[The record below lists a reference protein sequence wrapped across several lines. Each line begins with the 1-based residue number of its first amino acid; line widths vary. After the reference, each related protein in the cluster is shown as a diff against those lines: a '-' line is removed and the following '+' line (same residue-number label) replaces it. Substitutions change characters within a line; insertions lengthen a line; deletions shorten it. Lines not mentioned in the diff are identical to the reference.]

1 MRKFWYSSFGWLLI
15 FFLNSGHVG
24 SPGVVYEG
32 LLGSHRMLA
41 HIEPPDVIPGIA
53 VVTVILPENPS
64 GIALEAK
71 PVYWSVGLDGTP
83 SSDPLLAVKG
93 EPGKY
98 QLDLWFMGSGAS
110 SVLLVMTEG
119 GQQYEATI
127 PILAMPTAQKD
138 MPLGLGIALS
148 ALGLFLVVLMV
159 TIVMAAVGES
169 LRPVGDANPISSKRK
184 WVGVSVGTLTMLLIL
199 WGGKAWWESEADK
212 YQRNIYKPIKG
223 EAKLASSGDGLYLDL
238 TVDLK
243 ELQNGGVS
251 RKMSYLIPDHGK
263 LMHLFL
269 IKNGELDVFAHLHPE
284 RLDSLHFRTPIP
296 DLPPGEYHVFADITR
311 FTGFAE
317 TIVAD
322 LHIPEQPR
330 VEFAAQRTVLGRD
343 DSFLVTN
350 SINVSSGTLDS
361 DFMLCGIPG
370 IRVGLG
376 EGFEAIWESDVPT
389 YESGRLYNLTFALF
403 DPAGNAAILEPYLGM
418 MGHAVVMKHD
428 GSVYIHLHPTGNY
441 SMGAQ
446 EMMVDRFK
454 SRKQGYRGIPSG
466 MLFMDSVDQVVAW
479 LEGLPDIER
488 DSLLMGDM
496 VHLSP
501 DSPEHEEHQLVSFPY
516 AFPEA
521 GSYRVWVQVKIDGKV
536 RQAAFDVEVS

>member
-1 MRKFWYSSFGWLLI
+1 MKKFWYSSLVWLLI

-32 LLGSHRMLA
+32 LLGNHRMLA

-53 VVTVILPENPS
+53 LVTVILPENPS
-64 GIALEAK
+64 GISLEAK

-110 SVLLVMTEG
+110 SVQLIMTEG
-119 GQQYEATI
+119 GQLYEATI
-127 PILAMPTAQKD
+127 PILAMPTAQKE
-138 MPLGLGIALS
+138 MPLGLGVVLS

-169 LRPVGDANPISSKRK
+169 LRPAGDASPVSSKRK
-184 WVGVSVGTLTMLLIL
+184 WVGLSVGTLTMLLIL
-199 WGGKAWWESEADK
+199 WGGKVWWESEADK
-212 YQRNIYKPIKG
+212 YQRNIYKPIQG
-223 EAKLASSGDGLYLDL
+223 EVKVVSSGEGLFLDL

-243 ELQNGGVS
+243 ELQNGGIS

-269 IKNGELDVFAHLHPE
+269 IKKGGLDVFAHLHPE

-317 TIVAD
+317 TIVGD
-322 LHIPEQPR
+322 LHIPEQSL
-330 VEFAAQRTVLGRD
+330 VEFASLRTVLGRD

-350 SINVSSGTLDS
+350 SINAASGTLDS

-403 DPAGNAAILEPYLGM
+403 DPDANAAVLEPYLGM

-446 EMMVDRFK
+446 EMMVERFK

-466 MLFMDSVDQVVAW
+466 MTFMDSVDQVLAW

-496 VHLSP
+496 LHLSP
-501 DSPEHEEHQLVSFPY
+501 ESPEHEEHQLVSFPY

-521 GSYRVWVQVKIDGKV
+521 GSYRIWVQVKINGKV
-536 RQAAFDVEVS
+536 RQAAFDVDVS

>member
-1 MRKFWYSSFGWLLI
+1 
-15 FFLNSGHVG
+15 
-24 SPGVVYEG
+24 
-32 LLGSHRMLA
+32 MLA
-41 HIEPPDVIPGIA
+41 HVEPPDVIPGIA
-53 VVTVILPENPS
+53 VVTVILPENPAGVS
-64 GIALEAK
+64 LEAK

-83 SSDPLLAVKG
+83 TSDPLQAVKG

-110 SVLLVMTEG
+110 SVQLTMEDG
-119 GQQYEATI
+119 GQHYEATI

-138 MPLGLGIALS
+138 MPLGLGIVLS
-148 ALGLFLVVLMV
+148 VLGLFLVVLMV

-169 LRPVGDANPISSKRK
+169 LLPAGDVNPVSSKRR
-184 WVGVSVGTLTMLLIL
+184 WVGLLVGTFTMLLIL
-199 WGGKAWWESEADK
+199 WGGKVWWESEADK
-212 YQRNIYKPIKG
+212 YQRNIYKPIQG
-223 EAKLASSGDGLYLDL
+223 EAQLVSEGEGMFLDL

-269 IKNGELDVFAHLHPE
+269 IKKGGLDVFAHLHPE
-284 RLDSLHFRTPIP
+284 RLDSLHFRTPLP

-322 LHIPEQPR
+322 LYVPEEQR
-330 VEFAAQRTVLGRD
+330 VRFASQRNGLGRD
-343 DSFLVTN
+343 DSFLITN
-350 SINVSSGTLDS
+350 TIFSASGTLDS
-361 DFMLCGIPG
+361 DFMLCGTPG

-376 EGFEAIWESDVPT
+376 DGFEAIWESYVEK
-389 YESGRLYNLTFALF
+389 YESGRLHTLTFALF
-403 DPAGNAAILEPYLGM
+403 DPDGNAAVLEPYLGM

-446 EMMVDRFK
+446 EMMVERFK
-454 SRKQGYRGIPSG
+454 SRKQGFRGIPSG
-466 MLFMDSVDQVVAW
+466 MTFMDSVDQVVAW
-479 LEGLPDIER
+479 LEGLPELER
-488 DSLLMGDM
+488 DSLLMGNM
-496 VHLSP
+496 VHWSPESP
-501 DSPEHEEHQLVSFPY
+501 DHEDHQLVSFPY
-516 AFPEA
+516 AFPEP
-521 GSYRVWVQVKIDGKV
+521 GSYRIWVQVKIEGEV